1 VAPRAAGCRARGRRG
16 PPDEPS
22 GVSRLEAA
30 LRGIA
35 AELDRRGRSWAVV
48 GGLAVSARVEPRFT
62 RDIDLALAV
71 ADDTEAEALVH
82 ALVACGYRVTASLE
96 QESVG
101 RLATV
106 RLEAPGEGPE
116 GVVVDLL
123 FASSGVEPEVVGAA
137 DVLEVFPGLSV
148 RVARGGHLLALKVL
162 SRSPHRPQDPVDIA
176 ALLRQADASDIHEA
190 RAMCG
195 LIVERGYGRGRDLPR
210 MLEEELQTSGR

>member
-1 VAPRAAGCRARGRRG
+1 
-16 PPDEPS
+16 
-22 GVSRLEAA
+22 VSRLEAA

-35 AELDRRGRSWAVV
+35 TELDRQGRSWAVV

-62 RDIDLALAV
+62 RDIDLAMAV
-71 ADDTEAEALVH
+71 ADDTDAEALVH
-82 ALVACGYRVTASLE
+82 ALVASGYRVTASLE

-123 FASSGVEPEVVGAA
+123 FASSGIEPEVVGAA

-148 RVARGGHLLALKVL
+148 RVARGGHLLALKLL
-162 SRSPHRPQDPVDIA
+162 SKSPGRPQDPVDIV
-176 ALLRQADASDIHEA
+176 ALLRQASASDLQEA
-190 RAMCG
+190 RVMCD
-195 LIVERGYGRGRDLPR
+195 LIVQRGYGRGRDLPR
-210 MLEEELQTSGR
+210 LLDEELRSGGR

>member
-1 VAPRAAGCRARGRRG
+1 
-16 PPDEPS
+16 
-22 GVSRLEAA
+22 VSRLEAA

-71 ADDTEAEALVH
+71 ADDADAVALVH
-82 ALVACGYRVTASLE
+82 ALVARGYRVTASLE

-123 FASSGVEPEVVGAA
+123 FASSGIEPEVVAA
-137 DVLEVFPGLSV
+137 SDVLEVFPGLSV
-148 RVARGGHLLALKVL
+148 KVARGGHLLALKVL
-162 SRSPHRPQDPVDIA
+162 SKSPSRPQDPVDIA
-176 ALLRQADASDIHEA
+176 ALLRRADASDLDEA
-190 RAMCG
+190 RAMCT
-195 LIVERGYGRGRDLPR
+195 LIVERGYGRGRDLAR
-210 MLEEELQTSGR
+210 LLDEELRA

>member
-1 VAPRAAGCRARGRRG
+1 M
-16 PPDEPS
+16 
-22 GVSRLEAA
+22 SRLEAA

-35 AELDRRGRSWAVV
+35 TELDRQGRSWAVV

-62 RDIDLALAV
+62 RDIDLAMAV
-71 ADDTEAEALVH
+71 ADDTDAEALVH
-82 ALVACGYRVTASLE
+82 ALVASGYRVTASLE

-123 FASSGVEPEVVGAA
+123 FASSGIEPEVVGAA

-148 RVARGGHLLALKVL
+148 RVARGGHLLALKLL
-162 SRSPHRPQDPVDIA
+162 SKSPGRPQDPVDIV
-176 ALLRQADASDIHEA
+176 ALLRQASASDLQEA
-190 RAMCG
+190 RVMCD
-195 LIVERGYGRGRDLPR
+195 LIVQRGYGRGRDLPR
-210 MLEEELQTSGR
+210 LLDEELRSGGR

>member
-1 VAPRAAGCRARGRRG
+1 
-16 PPDEPS
+16 
-22 GVSRLEAA
+22 VSRLEAA

>member
-1 VAPRAAGCRARGRRG
+1 
-16 PPDEPS
+16 
-22 GVSRLEAA
+22 VSRLEAA

-71 ADDTEAEALVH
+71 ADDADAEALVH

-123 FASSGVEPEVVGAA
+123 FASSGIEPEVVGAS

-148 RVARGGHLLALKVL
+148 KVARGGHLLALKVL
-162 SRSPHRPQDPVDIA
+162 SKSPSRPQDPVDIA
-176 ALLRQADASDIHEA
+176 ALLRRADASDLDEA
-190 RAMCG
+190 RAMCN
-195 LIVERGYGRGRDLPR
+195 LIVERGYGRGRDLAR
-210 MLEEELQTSGR
+210 LLDEELRTSGR